1 MSGTGV
7 QSAMRRRTRPPDDPR
22 RQSASSNNQ
31 PPPVQRQN
39 ANQGQSQGQ
48 SQGKERMLNPG
59 QILYMHQAKIRAI
72 EKTLEN
78 LGVDPINSTSSQDN
92 DVKFASFKTD
102 IEATLEKRLS
112 VISNNLNFILNGLN
126 EERLKTKRLDATL
139 DNLSAKF
146 ATIETIIEERIESRI
161 DRLELRSQLEVTEEV
176 TEESTTREESTIEE
190 EPMTTTEE
198 PPTITTKEEPTTEP
212 NIELE
217 VTDTNIEGESIKID
231 ADTLKQLTSLDLGDI
246 NNK

>member
-39 ANQGQSQGQ
+39 ANQGQSQRQDQGQ
-48 SQGKERMLNPG
+48 DQGQGQGKERMLNPG

-78 LGVDPINSTSSQDN
+78 LGVDPINASSSQDN

-126 EERLKTKRLDATL
+126 EERLKTKRLEATL

-161 DRLELRSQLEVTEEV
+161 DRLELKTQLEVIEEV

-190 EPMTTTEE
+190 P
-198 PPTITTKEEPTTEP
+198 ITTKEEPTEEP

-217 VTDTNIEGESIKID
+217 VTDTNIEDESIKID
-231 ADTLKQLTSLDLGDI
+231 AETLKQLTSLDLGDI

>member
-7 QSAMRRRTRPPDDPR
+7 QSAMRRRTRPPDDHR

-39 ANQGQSQGQ
+39 ANQGQGQGQGQGQSQGQ
-48 SQGKERMLNPG
+48 GQGQGKERMLNPG

-78 LGVDPINSTSSQDN
+78 LGVDPINASSSQDN
-92 DVKFASFKTD
+92 DVKFASLKTD
-102 IEATLEKRLS
+102 IEATLDKRLS
-112 VISNNLNFILNGLN
+112 VISNNLNFVLNGLN
-126 EERLKTKRLDATL
+126 EERLKTKRLEATL

-161 DRLELRSQLEVTEEV
+161 DRLELRSQEEV
-176 TEESTTREESTIEE
+176 TEEPITKEESTEE
-190 EPMTTTEE
+190 STTEE
-198 PPTITTKEEPTTEP
+198 IIEEPTEEP

-217 VTDTNIEGESIKID
+217 VTDTNIEDESIKID
-231 ADTLKQLTSLDLGDI
+231 AETLKQLTSLDLGDI

>member
-39 ANQGQSQGQ
+39 ANQGQSQRQDQDQG
-48 SQGKERMLNPG
+48 QGKERMLNPG

-78 LGVDPINSTSSQDN
+78 LGVDPINASSSQDN

-126 EERLKTKRLDATL
+126 EERLKTKRLEAIL

-161 DRLELRSQLEVTEEV
+161 DRIELRSQEEV
-176 TEESTTREESTIEE
+176 TEEPITKEESTTEELIEE
-190 EPMTTTEE
+190 L
-198 PPTITTKEEPTTEP
+198 IEEPTEEP

-217 VTDTNIEGESIKID
+217 VTDTNNEGESIKID
-231 ADTLKQLTSLDLGDI
+231 AETLKQLTSLDLGDI
-246 NNK
+246 NNN